1 MLTYH
6 LAPAKDSLE
15 LFLPML
21 ADLRRFRLT
30 AKQRARDSAE
40 DAERHYFDALQ
51 QVFKV
56 LINSFYGYLGAA
68 RHNFSDPNTA
78 AEVTRLGRVTIK
90 NMIELLIGEGARPIE
105 VDTDGIYFKPPESCT
120 SEESEQELVQR
131 LSQKLPEGIEVDLD
145 GRYLAMFAYKS
156 KNYALQEYGGRI
168 IIKGSGLRSRGVEP
182 YVREFMR
189 DVIERLLNGTAD
201 TVERLFDTYVAR
213 LHARGLDVAWIAR
226 SETLNESPDS
236 YTEKLRS
243 GLRNHAA
250 AFEVALASGRPYRT
264 GDHVNYYVS
273 GSGKGTAAYEQ
284 CRPVSAFN
292 TAHPDI
298 NVPYYVE
305 KLRHV
310 KKRFVPFLPQEPTLF
325 DL

>member
-6 LAPAKDSLE
+6 LAPAKDGLN
-15 LFLPML
+15 LFIPML

-30 AKQRARDSAE
+30 AKQRARDSV
-40 DAERHYFDALQ
+40 DGSERHYFDALQ

-68 RHNFSDPNTA
+68 RHNFSDPVTA

-90 NMIELLIGEGARPIE
+90 KMIELLMSEGARPIE
-105 VDTDGIYFKPPESCT
+105 VDTDGIYFKPPDSCAT
-120 SEESEQELVQR
+120 IENEQELVQR
-131 LSQKLPEGIEVDLD
+131 ISQQLPDGIEVDLD
-145 GRYLAMFAYKS
+145 GRYRAMFAYKS
-156 KNYALQEYGGRI
+156 KNYALQEYDGRI

-201 TVERLFDTYVAR
+201 TVERLFDSYVAR
-213 LHARGLDVAWIAR
+213 LRARGLDVAWIAR
-226 SETLNESPDS
+226 SETLNESPES
-236 YTEKLRS
+236 YREKLRS
-243 GLRNHAA
+243 GSRNHAA
-250 AFEVALASGRPYRT
+250 AFEVALASDRPYRT
-264 GDHVNYYVS
+264 GDHVSYYVS
-273 GSGKGTAAYEQ
+273 GSGKGATAYDQ

-292 TAHPDI
+292 AAHPDV
-298 NVPYYVE
+298 NVPYYIE

-310 KKRFVPFLPQEPTLF
+310 KKRFAPFLPQEPMLF